1 MDSMGCI
8 IGIEVA
14 IEELSIAKLR
24 WLKELGIDFGK
35 LAVAELERLAADSFE
50 LLVIVNFGQ
59 LVAIVIVQLAAIEL
73 EQLAFDI
80 VGFVEHIEP
89 MQLSTAGA
97 VLNTEH
103 IVEHKHSMDT
113 VKHTIA
119 HRAVTSE
126 HFTIDTERIAGHITV
141 DRRITEHTIATSSM
155 HKPAAIMAEQLAK
168 QQEFVTVVVAVGHRT
183 IVGII
188 IAIASTFGIA
198 IDSTVAIAGRMEI
211 GID

>member
-1 MDSMGCI
+1 M
-8 IGIEVA
+8 
-14 IEELSIAKLR
+14 
-24 WLKELGIDFGK
+24 
-35 LAVAELERLAADSFE
+35 
-50 LLVIVNFGQ
+50 
-59 LVAIVIVQLAAIEL
+59 
-73 EQLAFDI
+73 AFDI
-80 VGFVEHIEP
+80 VGFVEYIEP

-103 IVEHKHSMDT
+103 IIEHKHSMDT
-113 VKHTIA
+113 IEHTIA

-141 DRRITEHTIATSSM
+141 VRRITVHTITTSSM

-168 QQEFVTVVVAVGHRT
+168 QQQEFITMVVAAGHRT

-188 IAIASTFGIA
+188 IAIVSTFGIT